1 MAKERDQNQCKDC
14 DYAWYPRDNPRSE
27 ECPKCKSE
35 NIRYAGGAGRVLL
48 ILLLLGGGVAAAYFS
63 GLLEFGEEP
72 EVVKSEKVEGLTEE
86 PPRVEE
92 ADPPA
97 PVPAKEEESAAK
109 PPESSNSLTELR
121 TWTAKSGKTLKAS
134 LLELEMIEGRYVGVF
149 EKPGGETFEYKIGN
163 LSDADVELVKGIVG
177 KK

>member
-35 NIRYAGGAGRVLL
+35 NVRYAGGAGRIML

-63 GLLEFGEEP
+63 GLLEFGDDP

-97 PVPAKEEESAAK
+97 VVPRKRKRVSR
-109 PPESSNSLTELR
+109 SLPSCRIRLP
-121 TWTAKSGKTLKAS
+121 S
-134 LLELEMIEGRYVGVF
+134 
-149 EKPGGETFEYKIGN
+149 
-163 LSDADVELVKGIVG
+163 
-177 KK
+177 